1 LNWIPALPGE
11 KTVPVLNI
19 HDLFVVRSKNS
30 PPVLNGVSLS
40 LDRGEKVAI
49 LGPSGAGKTTLFR
62 AINGFVPIHSG
73 GIIVDDIPVNGLHG
87 KRLRQLRR
95 HIAVVSQRHDLVDR
109 LRVHQNVMAGA
120 LGRWSAWHALRF
132 LFWPKAG
139 ELAEAEHALRR
150 VGIAHKLRER
160 TSELSGG
167 EHQRVAIA
175 RALVQQPSLLL
186 ADEPIASLDPELSD
200 QILSLLCRLASET
213 GIALFC
219 SLHQQEYAYKYF
231 DRVIKIQHGTIE
243 TQNGGRGTA
252 APQSAGAAD

>member
-1 LNWIPALPGE
+1 L
-11 KTVPVLNI
+11 PVLKI
-19 HDLFVVRSKNS
+19 TDLVVVRSKNS

-40 LDRGEKVAI
+40 VDSGEKVAI

-62 AINGFVPIHSG
+62 AINGFVPIRSG
-73 GIIVDDIPVNGLHG
+73 EITVDGISLQGLHG

-132 LFWPKAG
+132 LFWPRAD
-139 ELAEAEHALRR
+139 ELAEAENALRR
-150 VGIAHKLRER
+150 VGVAHKLRER
-160 TSELSGG
+160 TSEISGG

-175 RALVQQPSLLL
+175 RTLVQRPLLLL

-200 QILSLLCRLASET
+200 QILSLLCSLARET
-213 GIALFC
+213 GFALFC
-219 SLHQQEYAYKYF
+219 SLHQPEYAYKYF
-231 DRVIKIQHGTIE
+231 DRVIRI
-243 TQNGGRGTA
+243 QNGVIESQDSR
-252 APQSAGAAD
+252 PQALSGERVRAGN

>member
-1 LNWIPALPGE
+1 LS
-11 KTVPVLNI
+11 VLKI
-19 HDLFVVRSKNS
+19 TDLVVVRSKNA

-40 LDRGEKVAI
+40 VDSGEKVAI

-62 AINGFVPIHSG
+62 AINGFVPFRSG
-73 GIIVDDIPVNGLHG
+73 QITVDGISLEGLRG
-87 KRLRQLRR
+87 KRLRRLRR

-132 LFWPKAG
+132 LFWPRAD
-139 ELAEAEHALRR
+139 ELAEAETALRR
-150 VGIAHKLRER
+150 VGMAHKLRER
-160 TSELSGG
+160 TSEISGG

-175 RALVQQPSLLL
+175 RALVQQPLLLL

-200 QILSLLCRLASET
+200 QILSLLCNLAGET
-213 GIALFC
+213 GFALFC

-231 DRVIKIQHGTIE
+231 DRVIRIQQGVIE
-243 TQNGGRGTA
+243 SQDARPQA
-252 APQSAGAAD
+252 ASEPRAWVGD

>member
-1 LNWIPALPGE
+1 M
-11 KTVPVLNI
+11 PVLTI
-19 HDLFVVRSKNS
+19 HDLVVVRSKNS

-62 AINGFVPIHSG
+62 AINGFVPIRSG
-73 GIIVDDIPVNGLHG
+73 SITVDGISVKGLHG
-87 KRLRQLRR
+87 KRLRQLRSR
-95 HIAVVSQRHDLVDR
+95 IAVISQRHDLVDR

-132 LFWPKAG
+132 LLWPKAE
-139 ELAEAEHALRR
+139 ELTEAENALRR

-160 TSELSGG
+160 TAEISGG

-175 RALVQQPSLLL
+175 RALVQHPSLLL
-186 ADEPIASLDPELSD
+186 ADEPIASLDPDLSD
-200 QILSLLCRLASET
+200 QILSLLCSLAGENGFT
-213 GIALFC
+213 LLC

-231 DRVIKIQHGTIE
+231 DRVIKIEHGCIE
-243 TQNGGRGTA
+243 HQDSR
-252 APQSAGAAD
+252 PELKSSQRLEAGD

>member
-1 LNWIPALPGE
+1 M
-11 KTVPVLNI
+11 
-19 HDLFVVRSKNS
+19 
-30 PPVLNGVSLS
+30 NGVSLS

-62 AINGFVPIHSG
+62 AINGFVPISSG
-73 GIIVDDIPVNGLHG
+73 SIRVDDIPVAGLHG

-120 LGRWSAWHALRF
+120 LGRWSAWRALRF
-132 LFWPKAG
+132 LFWPTTA
-139 ELAEAEHALRR
+139 EMAEAEHALRR
-150 VGIAHKLRER
+150 VGLAQKLRER

-186 ADEPIASLDPELSD
+186 ADEPIASLDPEL
-200 QILSLLCRLASET
+200 
-213 GIALFC
+213 
-219 SLHQQEYAYKYF
+219 
-231 DRVIKIQHGTIE
+231 
-243 TQNGGRGTA
+243 
-252 APQSAGAAD
+252 

>member
-1 LNWIPALPGE
+1 
-11 KTVPVLNI
+11 V
-19 HDLFVVRSKNS
+19 VVRSKNS

-73 GIIVDDIPVNGLHG
+73 SIRVDDISVKGQHG
-87 KRLRQLRR
+87 KHLRQLRR
-95 HIAVVSQRHDLVDR
+95 RIAVVSQRHDLVDR

-120 LGRWSAWHALRF
+120 LGRWSAWRALRF
-132 LFWPKAG
+132 LFWPKAE

-150 VGIAHKLRER
+150 VGLAGKLRTP

-186 ADEPIASLDPELSD
+186 ADEPIASLDPELSE
-200 QILSLLCRLASET
+200 QILTLLCDLASET
-213 GIALFC
+213 GFALFC

-231 DRVIKIQHGTIE
+231 DRVIRIQHGAVE
-243 TQNGGRGTA
+243 TENGSRLA
-252 APQSAGAAD
+252 ATQSGAAD

>member
-1 LNWIPALPGE
+1 LPGE
-11 KTVPVLNI
+11 KTVSVLNI
-19 HDLFVVRSKNS
+19 HDLVVVRSKNS

-73 GIIVDDIPVNGLHG
+73 SITVDGISVQGLRG
-87 KRLRQLRR
+87 KQLRQLRR

-120 LGRWSAWHALRF
+120 LGRWSVWHALRF
-132 LFWPKAG
+132 LFWPKAE
-139 ELAEAEHALRR
+139 ELNEAEHALRR
-150 VGIAHKLRER
+150 VGIAHKLRAR
-160 TSELSGG
+160 TSEISGG

-175 RALVQQPSLLL
+175 RALVQHPSLLL

-200 QILSLLCRLASET
+200 QILSLLCSLASET

-231 DRVIKIQHGTIE
+231 DRVIKIQHGAIE
-243 TQNGGRGTA
+243 TQNGVARPA
-252 APQSAGAAD
+252 SSKSIGAAD